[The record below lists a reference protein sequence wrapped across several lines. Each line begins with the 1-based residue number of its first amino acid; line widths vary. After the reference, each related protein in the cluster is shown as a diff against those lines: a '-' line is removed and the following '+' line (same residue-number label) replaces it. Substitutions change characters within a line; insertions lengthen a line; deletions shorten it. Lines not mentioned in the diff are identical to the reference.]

1 MKCNKARITD
11 NYKEQLDR
19 TYSCFDGAESVV
31 VRVTDTC
38 ACTYPANPYS
48 NKRWCCNDMVSE
60 DLQVA
65 ALACP
70 DPHVHLP

>member
-1 MKCNKARITD
+1 MKCNKAKIQD

-19 TYSCFDGAESVV
+19 TYSCFDDAESVV

-65 ALACP
+65 ALTCP